1 MEMLNEIHLVVLDI
15 DGVFYCKNGAVLGA
29 REAIAMLRKSG
40 LIIRFL
46 TNDAFSS
53 RFSRAQELNTLGFD
67 VHPSDIYTAASLTA
81 DYLRLLGSPPTM
93 LLVEGECSEEFK
105 GIPIVDHDPQVVV
118 VGDCFSSYNF
128 DKLNHAFSS
137 IRNGAHFIAMQK
149 NRHCSIGGEPLI
161 DVGFWVAG
169 LEYCTAK
176 HAEVI
181 GKPSVSSYVII
192 CQDAG
197 IAVENAAMVSDDLSS
212 DLVGAHH
219 AGLLTIHVTDYW
231 VPSSLQ
237 PFFSPDLVV
246 PDLNNFAEQVYRKK
260 PLI

>member
-1 MEMLNEIHLVVLDI
+1 VLFRS
-15 DGVFYCKNGAVLGA
+15 VPGA

-40 LIIRFL
+40 LIIKFL
-46 TNDAFSS
+46 TNDAFNS

-81 DYLRLLGSPPTM
+81 DYLRLLGSPQTM
-93 LLVEGECSEEFK
+93 LLLEGECSEEFE

-137 IRNGAHFIAMQK
+137 IRNGAHYIAMQK
-149 NRHCSIGGEPLI
+149 NQYCSKGGEPII

-169 LEYCTAK
+169 IEYCTAK
-176 HAEVI
+176 QAKVI
-181 GKPSVSSYVII
+181 GKPSVSSYEII

-197 IAVENAAMVSDDLSS
+197 IAVEKAAMVSDDLSS
-212 DLVGAHH
+212 DLVGAHN
-219 AGLLTIHVTDYW
+219 AGLLTIHATDYW
-231 VPSSLQ
+231 VPMSLK

-246 PDLNNFAEQVYRKK
+246 PDLKNFAELVVRRK
-260 PLI
+260 PSITLV